1 MIDEPGGET
10 VAGRAGSLDGAMA
23 EKMAEKSVVQN
34 FPRRDGDGRVI
45 SVSEF
50 LVAALL
56 GTVVA
61 AVGLTI
67 IDGLMALV
75 GLGTFGRA
83 SGWLA
88 LILPGLLFFDEVR
101 GWRGYR
107 VRFLVALVSAGAA
120 VALGL
125 IVANLFGSLPPLVS
139 GGLGAAVAAV
149 IYAFV
154 WFVGIRWLTG
164 QQR

>member
-1 MIDEPGGET
+1 
-10 VAGRAGSLDGAMA
+10 MA
-23 EKMAEKSVVQN
+23 EKMAEKSVAQN

-45 SVSEF
+45 SGSEF

-56 GTVVA
+56 GTVVV

-88 LILPGLLFFDEVR
+88 LIVPWLLFFDEVR
-101 GWRGYR
+101 AWRGYG
-107 VRFLVALVSAGAA
+107 VRLVVALVAAGAA
-120 VALGL
+120 
-125 IVANLFGSLPPLVS
+125 IS
-139 GGLGAAVAAV
+139 
-149 IYAFV
+149 
-154 WFVGIRWLTG
+154 VG
-164 QQR
+164 